1 MYKGYKIFK
10 DSFKQ
15 VRYYSIT
22 EKKENPHIDYEFAGS
37 VKEAKKRIDE
47 LTRR

>member
-15 VRYYSIT
+15 IRYYSIV
-22 EKKENPHIDYEFAGS
+22 EKEQTPWIDYEFAGS